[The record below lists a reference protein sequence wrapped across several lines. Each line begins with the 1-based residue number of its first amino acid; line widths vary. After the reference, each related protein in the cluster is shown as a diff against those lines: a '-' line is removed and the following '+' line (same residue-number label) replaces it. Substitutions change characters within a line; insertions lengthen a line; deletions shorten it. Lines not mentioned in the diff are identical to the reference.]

1 MAQKKNNKINNDAD
15 DIIEKLNELVIFA
28 KENRL
33 SEFELETENFG
44 LKIKKNNSNQ
54 NIPIDLSFL
63 SNLSIQS
70 SRTDTDNVN
79 ETKQEK
85 PLFNPEKIL
94 TAPLN
99 GIFYRAKSPTSQPL
113 AKEGDYIS
121 PGTVVCLVSS
131 CKNLN
136 EIVSD
141 KSGRIAKFLVANEA
155 NIAKGDAI
163 VLLE

>member
-1 MAQKKNNKINNDAD
+1 MAQKKNT
-15 DIIEKLNELVIFA
+15 KLNDNEILDKVSELVLFA
-28 KENRL
+28 KENKL
-33 SEFELETENFG
+33 SELEFETENFG
-44 LKIKKNNSNQ
+44 LKLKKHSANQ
-54 NIPIDLSFL
+54 TLPIDLSLL
-63 SNLSIQS
+63 SNLGLQTSQS
-70 SRTDTDNVN
+70 EELEEIVP
-79 ETKQEK
+79 EK
-85 PLFNPEKIL
+85 PSYDPNKIL

-121 PGTVVCLVSS
+121 PGSVVCLVSS

-141 KSGRIAKFLVANEA
+141 KSGRIAKFLVANED
-155 NIAKGDAI
+155 NVAKGDAI

>member
-1 MAQKKNNKINNDAD
+1 MTQKKITKLENNEILDKISD
-15 DIIEKLNELVIFA
+15 LVIFA
-28 KENRL
+28 KNNKL
-33 SEFELETENFG
+33 SELEYETQTFG
-44 LKIKKNNSNQ
+44 FKIKKHTNNQ
-54 NIPIDLSFL
+54 TIPLNLAML
-63 SNLSIQS
+63 SNMESKYSFTELPTESQ
-70 SRTDTDNVN
+70 TN
-79 ETKQEK
+79 K
-85 PLFNPEKIL
+85 PTYDPNKIL

-121 PGTVVCLVSS
+121 PGSIVCLVSS

-141 KSGRIAKFLVANEA
+141 KSGRIAKFLVSNED
-155 NIAKGDAI
+155 NVTKGEAI

>member
-1 MAQKKNNKINNDAD
+1 MATKRTTKTDNNEIL
-15 DIIEKLNELVIFA
+15 EKVSELVIFA
-28 KENRL
+28 KENKL
-33 SEFELETENFG
+33 SELEYETQNFG
-44 LKIKKNNSNQ
+44 FKIKKHINNQTLPLNWSLLN
-54 NIPIDLSFL
+54 NME
-63 SNLSIQS
+63 SINS
-70 SRTDTDNVN
+70 LPELPN
-79 ETKQEK
+79 ESPTEK
-85 PLFNPEKIL
+85 PSYDSEKVL

-121 PGTVVCLVSS
+121 PGSVVCLVSS

-141 KSGRIAKFLVANEA
+141 KSGRIAKFLVANED
-155 NIAKGDAI
+155 NVTKGEAI

>member
-1 MAQKKNNKINNDAD
+1 MAQKKNT
-15 DIIEKLNELVIFA
+15 KLNDNEILDKVSELVLFA
-28 KENRL
+28 KENKL
-33 SEFELETENFG
+33 SELEFETENFG
-44 LKIKKNNSNQ
+44 LKLKKHSANQ
-54 NIPIDLSFL
+54 TLPIDLSLL
-63 SNLSIQS
+63 SNLGLQTSQS
-70 SRTDTDNVN
+70 
-79 ETKQEK
+79 EELEEIAPEK
-85 PLFNPEKIL
+85 PSYDPNKIL

-121 PGTVVCLVSS
+121 PGSVVCLVSS

-141 KSGRIAKFLVANEA
+141 KSGRIAKFLVANED
-155 NIAKGDAI
+155 NVAKGDAI

>member
-1 MAQKKNNKINNDAD
+1 MAPKKNIKIDNNEEEILA
-15 DIIEKLNELVIFA
+15 KVSELVQFA
-28 KENRL
+28 KEKKL
-33 SEFELETENFG
+33 SELEFETEEFG
-44 LKIKKNNSNQ
+44 LKVKKHSNQ
-54 NIPIDLSFL
+54 TMPIDFSLF
-63 SNLSIQS
+63 SNLGQPSIKTELQ
-70 SRTDTDNVN
+70 N
-79 ETKQEK
+79 EVELEK
-85 PLFNPEKIL
+85 PSYAPDKIL

-141 KSGRIAKFLVANEA
+141 KSGRIAKFLVANED
-155 NIAKGDAI
+155 NVAKGDAI

>member
-1 MAQKKNNKINNDAD
+1 MAPKKNIKIDNDE
-15 DIIEKLNELVIFA
+15 ILEKVSELVVFA
-28 KENRL
+28 KENKL
-33 SEFELETENFG
+33 SELEYETQNFG
-44 LKIKKNNSNQ
+44 FKIKKHTNNQ
-54 NIPIDLSFL
+54 TLPL
-63 SNLSIQS
+63 NLSLLNNMESINSLQELPIENL
-70 SRTDTDNVN
+70 T
-79 ETKQEK
+79 EK
-85 PLFNPEKIL
+85 PSYDPDKTL

-121 PGTVVCLVSS
+121 PGSVVCLVSS

-141 KSGRIAKFLVANEA
+141 KSGRIAKFLVSNED
-155 NIAKGDAI
+155 NVTKGEAI

>member
-1 MAQKKNNKINNDAD
+1 MAPKKTATIDNNEIL
-15 DIIEKLNELVIFA
+15 EKVSELVTFA
-28 KENRL
+28 KENKL
-33 SEFELETENFG
+33 SELEYETKNFG
-44 LKIKKNNSNQ
+44 LKIKKHTNNQ
-54 NIPIDLSFL
+54 NLPL
-63 SNLSIQS
+63 NLALLNNMESINS
-70 SRTDTDNVN
+70 L
-79 ETKQEK
+79 QELPVESPTPK
-85 PLFNPEKIL
+85 PSYDPDKIL

-121 PGTVVCLVSS
+121 PGSVVCLVSS

-141 KSGRIAKFLVANEA
+141 KSGRIAKFLVANED
-155 NIAKGDAI
+155 NVTKGEAI

>member
-63 SNLSIQS
+63 SNLGIQS

-85 PLFNPEKIL
+85 SLYNPEKIL

-155 NIAKGDAI
+155 NVAKGDAI

>member
-15 DIIEKLNELVIFA
+15 DIIEKLSELVIFA
-28 KENRL
+28 KENKL

-44 LKIKKNNSNQ
+44 LKIKKHNSNQ

-63 SNLSIQS
+63 SNLGIQS
-70 SRTDTDNVN
+70 SRTDIVN
-79 ETKQEK
+79 ETKPEK
-85 PLFNPEKIL
+85 PLYNPEKIL

-155 NIAKGDAI
+155 NVAKGDAI

>member
-1 MAQKKNNKINNDAD
+1 MAQKKNTKINDNEILD
-15 DIIEKLNELVIFA
+15 KVSELVLFA
-28 KENRL
+28 KENKL
-33 SEFELETENFG
+33 SELEFETENFG
-44 LKIKKNNSNQ
+44 LKLKKHSANQ
-54 NIPIDLSFL
+54 TLPIDLSLL
-63 SNLSIQS
+63 SNLGIQTS
-70 SRTDTDNVN
+70 KT
-79 ETKQEK
+79 EELEEIAPEK
-85 PLFNPEKIL
+85 PSYDPNKIL

-121 PGTVVCLVSS
+121 PGSVVCLVSS

-141 KSGRIAKFLVANEA
+141 KSGRIAKFLVANED
-155 NIAKGDAI
+155 NVAKGDAI